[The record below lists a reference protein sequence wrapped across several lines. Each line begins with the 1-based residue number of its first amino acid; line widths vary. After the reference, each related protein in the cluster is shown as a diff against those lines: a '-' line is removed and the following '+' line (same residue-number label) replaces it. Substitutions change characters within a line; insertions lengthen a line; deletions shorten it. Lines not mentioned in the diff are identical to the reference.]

1 MEVNYSNGGSK
12 AHPNKNLTVVGSG
25 RTSVFN
31 EAVGLRSRSI
41 ELDTRR
47 QLDFSH
53 DVLSVALARA
63 IGRGTVDEI
72 VGLVGGCGL
81 EVDGLTTRFVQTSRV
96 GSADGLA
103 STLSARIIVV
113 ESGIYGRVARR
124 QHGLCGSASCN
135 DKGENTANE
144 HVDLEKTACVSVVV
158 REPGDVEHSLWSLDR
173 ENL

>member
-173 ENL
+173 EIL